1 MTAKLLD
8 GRALA
13 QSLQA
18 QFQAQ
23 IAQAVAAGQR
33 PPGLAVIQVGDDPA
47 SSVYVANK
55 RNTCQKIGVTSFA
68 HELPASTTQR
78 ELNALID
85 ACNADPLIDG
95 ILVQLPLPAQLS
107 AAEMIARIAPH
118 KDVDGFHPENMGR
131 LAIRQPGLRPCTP
144 FGVMKLIETTGVD
157 LYGIEALVVGAS
169 NIVGR
174 PMALELLLAGATV
187 TVVHRFSKDLAAHV
201 ARADLVIAA
210 AGKPGLIH
218 GEWIKPGAIVLD
230 VGIHRR
236 GDGTLCGDVV
246 FAPAAERA
254 SWISPVPGGVG
265 PMTIAMLMHNTVQ
278 AWQQHLS
285 DSSRPA

>member
-8 GRALA
+8 GRSLA

-18 QFQAQ
+18 QFQEH
-23 IAQAVAAGQR
+23 IAQAVAGGQR
-33 PPGLAVIQVGDDPA
+33 APGLAVIQVGDDPA

-55 RNTCQKIGVTSFA
+55 RNTCQKIGVLSFA
-68 HELPASTTQR
+68 HELPAHTTQA

-85 ACNADPLIDG
+85 ACNADPRIDG
-95 ILVQLPLPAQLS
+95 ILVQLPLPPQLS
-107 AAEMIARIAPH
+107 ANEVIARIAPH

-144 FGVMKLIETTGVD
+144 YGVMKLIETTGVD
-157 LYGIEALVVGAS
+157 LYGMEALVVGAS

-201 ARADLVIAA
+201 ARADLLVAA
-210 AGKPGLIH
+210 AGKPGLIQ
-218 GEWIKPGAIVLD
+218 GEWIKPGAMVLD

-236 GDGTLCGDVV
+236 DDGSLCGDVV

-254 SWISPVPGGVG
+254 GWISPVPGGVG

-278 AWQQHLS
+278 AWQQHLHQPS
-285 DSSRPA
+285 NRA